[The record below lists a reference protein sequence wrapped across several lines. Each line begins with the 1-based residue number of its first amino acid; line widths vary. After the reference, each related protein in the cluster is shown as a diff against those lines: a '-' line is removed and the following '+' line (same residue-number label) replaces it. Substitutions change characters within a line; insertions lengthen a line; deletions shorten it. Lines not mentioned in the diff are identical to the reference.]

1 MLFGGKTI
9 LNLKKKVLLLTNL
22 KLDLMSFVLFMSY
35 VLFYIFYN
43 ILNQFWANFLCTLW
57 FGLNSSLLEF
67 T

>member
-9 LNLKKKVLLLTNL
+9 LNLKEKVLLLTNL

-43 ILNQFWANFLCTLW
+43 ILNQF
-57 FGLNSSLLEF
+57 
-67 T
+67 